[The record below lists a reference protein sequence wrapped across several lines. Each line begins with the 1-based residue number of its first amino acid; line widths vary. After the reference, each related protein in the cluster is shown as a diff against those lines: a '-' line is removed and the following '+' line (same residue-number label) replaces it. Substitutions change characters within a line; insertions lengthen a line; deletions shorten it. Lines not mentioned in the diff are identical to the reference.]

1 MAGSENSRDL
11 RPINPGLVNWNRY
24 WIRIGIWGLLWLHR
38 LLRHE
43 SQVGH
48 GFLGLPHRTGFQ
60 NCKARREGPPAHSV
74 WQFGGC
80 RGSGP
85 RGHPRCRGG
94 GRVRCAP
101 RNRAKGR
108 AGRHAR
114 GTGEGCS
121 GGSRRACDV
130 RRGQNGPCT
139 SHCVVARCCAAGLG
153 LCRSATSA
161 GVRRGGAPRWPR
173 RLSVFQLSVFK
184 TPHTHPP
191 THTPPTH
198 IWANGPPTIRNIRNA
213 WQWQLT

>member
-1 MAGSENSRDL
+1 VAAPALASRVASWPRLPRPATPDGIPKLQSPARGPAGTL
-11 RPINPGLVNWNRY
+11 
-24 WIRIGIWGLLWLHR
+24 
-38 LLRHE
+38 
-43 SQVGH
+43 
-48 GFLGLPHRTGFQ
+48 
-60 NCKARREGPPAHSV
+60 

-184 TPHTHPP
+184 TTHTHPP
-191 THTPPTH
+191 TLHPHTF
-198 IWANGPPTIRNIRNA
+198 GPMARRLYGIYGMHGSGS
-213 WQWQLT
+213 